1 MMLIHI
7 FIVITVIFVEG
18 TQQNDFYD
26 EDNSI
31 DDSYKP
37 IYVDFVLGSD
47 EKSPGDRSNVFMR
60 RQLRKRHELIYKK
73 RVPVYMIPE
82 YSVHVIMDYDRDED
96 YEDMKKNTKKKFYN
110 KKKWPKKKSQ
120 PVTNTQPKSNCK
132 ISCYIICICF

>member
-47 EKSPGDRSNVFMR
+47 EKSSDDRSDVFMR
-60 RQLRKRHELIYKK
+60 RQLRQRHKLSYKK
-73 RVPVYMIPE
+73 RVPVYIISE
-82 YSVHVIMDYDRDED
+82 YSVHNIMDDDSD
-96 YEDMKKNTKKKFYN
+96 KDDMKKSKKKKFH
-110 KKKWPKKKSQ
+110 KKMSNPVRKRRLKSH
-120 PVTNTQPKSNCK
+120 CK